1 MILTKYDE
9 IMKEINLTPEAKE
22 RIIENICQEM
32 EGETKVIP
40 VRKRNFRRYLTTAAC
55 CVLVI
60 AGAIAASRTGFI
72 NDILGGDSAA
82 PDMDEQ
88 QIESSYE
95 SEPMEGAAS
104 ETGDGSAEEGAA
116 EITPDSQVVESEPSQ
131 AVGNAGSDNEG
142 SVNEGTDQ
150 KSSEEKGTDREGSQ
164 GDGSSEEEP
173 SDNAQE
179 GSKGLVIAGN
189 SQKGL
194 APENYSGGA
203 YGSKEEYF
211 DSLDELNDYLG
222 YDMDPGLFEKACLD
236 KGLTDIEY
244 IAYSKSIGEIRYTD
258 GKTVNYY
265 RMGSEEDS
273 LVWDKYDHDLL
284 MEFDGIETSG
294 SLSGHRSKYELAE
307 WSSVKGYNYAAFYKG
322 GLSESKW
329 TEIIN
334 GKSEEGD
341 ER

>member
-1 MILTKYDE
+1 MTKYDE

-40 VRKRNFRRYLTTAAC
+40 VRKKNFRRYLTTAAC

-82 PDMDEQ
+82 PDMGEQ
-88 QIESSYE
+88 KIESSYE
-95 SEPMEGAAS
+95 SEAMEGAAS
-104 ETGDGSAEEGAA
+104 ETGDGSDEEGAA
-116 EITPDSQVVESEPSQ
+116 ATTPDSQVVESEPSQ
-131 AVGNAGSDNEG
+131 AVGNEGSDNEG
-142 SVNEGTDQ
+142 SANEGTDQ
-150 KSSEEKGTDREGSQ
+150 KNSESKGADQEGSQ
-164 GDGSSEEEP
+164 GDGSSEEGQ
-173 SDNAQE
+173 SDNTQD
-179 GSKGLVIAGN
+179 GSKGIFIAGN

-203 YGSKEEYF
+203 YGYGAIEYF
-211 DSLDELNDYLG
+211 DSLDELNEYLG
-222 YDMDPGLFEKACLD
+222 YEMNPGLFEKACLD

-244 IAYSKSIGEIRYTD
+244 IAYSESIGEIRYTD

-294 SLSGHRSKYELAE
+294 SLSGHRNKYELAE
-307 WSSVKGYNYAAFYKG
+307 WSSVKGYSYAAFYKG

-329 TEIIN
+329 NEIIN